1 MVENAQ
7 NPAPPNLRV
16 RADDVVNRLETVLE
30 GLRVIVGHV
39 HGEPPAQPQ
48 PATPLAPPQPT
59 PFVPPQPTPSISS
72 SVSSAHNTLDR
83 VVKLIEEIKGD
94 L

>member
-1 MVENAQ
+1 MAENPQ

-39 HGEPPAQPQ
+39 HGAPPALPQ

-59 PFVPPQPTPSISS
+59 PLSHRNRHRQFRPAFQVLTT
-72 SVSSAHNTLDR
+72 H
-83 VVKLIEEIKGD
+83 LIAS
-94 L
+94 

>member
-7 NPAPPNLRV
+7 GPTVQNLRV
-16 RADDVVNRLETVLE
+16 RAEGVVSRLENVLE
-30 GLRVIVGHV
+30 GLRLIIGRV

-48 PATPLAPPQPT
+48 PAAPTATQVPPT
-59 PFVPPQPTPSISS
+59 PPISA

-83 VVKLIEEIKGD
+83 VWKLIEEIKED

>member
-1 MVENAQ
+1 MTENPQ
-7 NPAPPNLRV
+7 SPSLPNLRV

-30 GLRVIVGHV
+30 GLRVIIDRV
-39 HGEPPAQPQ
+39 HG
-48 PATPLAPPQPT
+48 APPPLPQAAIPT
-59 PFVPPQPTPSISS
+59 VTPPPTPSISS

>member
-1 MVENAQ
+1 MSENAQ
-7 NPAPPNLRV
+7 GPTVQNLRV
-16 RADDVVNRLETVLE
+16 RAEGVVSRLENVRE
-30 GLRVIVGHV
+30 GLRLIIGRV

-48 PATPLAPPQPT
+48 PAAPTATQ
-59 PFVPPQPTPSISS
+59 VPPPRPISA

-83 VVKLIEEIKGD
+83 VEKLIEEIKED